1 MPAAVFTRR
10 SMSSRGVP
18 RMRSPNARLSN
29 TVMCGYRAYDWN
41 TIAMSRSR
49 GGTSLTTRSPMRI
62 SPSEISSRPASMR
75 RQVDL
80 PQPEGPT
87 STMNSVSLTSSEK
100 SLTASVPPENRLDT

>member
-1 MPAAVFTRR
+1 M
-10 SMSSRGVP
+10 
-18 RMRSPNARLSN
+18 
-29 TVMCGYRAYDWN
+29 
-41 TIAMSRSR
+41 AMSRSL

-87 STMNSVSLTSSEK
+87 KTTNSLSEISMLRSVMTVTS
-100 SLTASVPPENRLDT
+100 P